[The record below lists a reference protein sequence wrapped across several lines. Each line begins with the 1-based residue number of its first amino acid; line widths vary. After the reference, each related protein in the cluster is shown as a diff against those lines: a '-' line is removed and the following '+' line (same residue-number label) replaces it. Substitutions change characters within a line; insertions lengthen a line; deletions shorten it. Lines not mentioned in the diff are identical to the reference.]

1 MTSRRPHALPL
12 AAALAAVA
20 LLAALLGACTGDE
33 PDTASTT
40 PGTTAAEPEPDIL
53 VTSPASLH
61 SYRYE
66 VTVEAI
72 FEALSAEAPEA
83 LAGQAVTLTVQ
94 GERINPDQ
102 ERTISSGGIGPITFE
117 AEIVR
122 IGSQQWVREGTRP
135 WTESAAGGM
144 DVLVGVD
151 FRPAALFVDDPDEY
165 AALSRRLADYTS
177 TRETLD
183 GIVTRHFTF
192 TEDEFFEVFQGQ
204 GDIVPPDVEAELAAD
219 IWLSEELGAPVRLLV
234 TGSASDGTEV
244 LRLQLDIR
252 DLNDET
258 IEISPP
264 I

>member
-1 MTSRRPHALPL
+1 MTSRRPHPLPL
-12 AAALAAVA
+12 AAALAALA
-20 LLAALLGACTGDE
+20 LLSALLGACTGDE
-33 PDTASTT
+33 PTASTT
-40 PGTTAAEPEPDIL
+40 PGTIAAEPEPDIL

-72 FEALSAEAPEA
+72 FGALSAEAPEA
-83 LAGQAVTLTVQ
+83 LADQAVTLTVQ

-122 IGSQQWVREGTRP
+122 IGSQQWAREGTRP

-144 DVLVGVD
+144 DVLGGVD

-165 AALSRRLADYTS
+165 AALSRRLAGYTS

-183 GIVTRHFTF
+183 GIATLHFTF
-192 TEDEFFEVFQGQ
+192 TEDEFFEVFQDQ
-204 GDIVPPDVEAELAAD
+204 GGIVPPDVEAELAAD
-219 IWLSEELGAPVRLLV
+219 IWLSEELGVPVRLLV
-234 TGSASDGTEV
+234 TGSAGDGTEV
-244 LRLQLDIR
+244 LRLQLDVR